1 MLFMT
6 EYTLK
11 PHMSKAEVK
20 ALMDEFGKR
29 GAVQG
34 EIAHYTKADG
44 SGGFTIADDDDATA
58 AYEAALAYS
67 QWLTFT
73 IDPVLK
79 IDDAVGPIFA
89 YLG

>member
-6 EYTLK
+6 QYELK

-20 ALMDEFGKR
+20 ALMDEFGRR
-29 GAVQG
+29 GAAQG
-34 EIAHYTKADG
+34 ELAHYTKVDG
-44 SGGFTIADDDDATA
+44 SGGVTISDDDDMTA

-67 QWLTFT
+67 QWMTFT
-73 IDPVLK
+73 VQPVLK
-79 IDDAVGPIFA
+79 IEDAVGPIFA